1 MKKGVDKMDKK
12 KNVKIFAFILAL
24 LTVLFT
30 LSLTKTSAE
39 TPGVTVTGKFVDTI
53 SNIKVSNNEGG
64 DLNWD
69 LQQWATFRIN
79 ADFDLSGKNV
89 KAGDSTVVTVP
100 DALMITSS
108 SFPIRDLNTNEVIAN
123 AKVNPDNKSI
133 TITYTDY
140 VEKHS
145 DTSGSFFFYARIDFK
160 KHPQKGEVP
169 VEITINN
176 ETKFA
181 GKVSFT
187 GVGDGNPRLLTK
199 TSWVNAGDQRE
210 IQYTISVNRTKQ
222 NIKNATLEDHLQFT
236 NASYVKDSIK
246 IIKGKFSFDAG
257 EWVFSD
263 RVDVT
268 DQHKITI
275 SEDGRSFVIDL
286 GDVTENDQ
294 YRIAYNVRLNYDPA
308 DGEVLRNEATLKGI
322 GIETKNITNAAAVQI
337 PGGAGLGY
345 VYSINI
351 HKVDDA
357 IQPLKGAKFRVV
369 RQANNQV
376 IGEFESDE
384 NGNIAVGKLLK
395 DKYILTEIEAP
406 SGHIIKEADT
416 VVNVED
422 FGADHS
428 VTKTI
433 INPKDKPKE
442 TKATIE
448 LDKTLT
454 GRDLKD
460 GEFSFELYEGAT
472 KLQTVT
478 NKNGK
483 VTFDPISYKEAG
495 EHTYTVKEVVGNTPG
510 VTYDTTEK
518 QVTVKV
524 TQDGQ
529 ALKADLVYPE
539 NKTFNNTYTAPK
551 PAKAKISAS
560 KILEGAELKNGEFN
574 FQLLDETGKVLQ
586 TKQNAADGTVTFDD
600 ISYSSEDAGKTFH
613 YTIKEV
619 IPESKAKGMTYDEGT
634 IDVTVTVTK
643 DDASNT
649 LKASVAYGEKK
660 SFKNTFVTS
669 EIPPTP
675 PTVDKPE
682 LKLYNIQLHKANADG
697 NALAGAVFGLFEAD
711 GTTPVANP
719 YGEGQATATSS
730 DEEGKKGLVTFTG
743 LEARD
748 YVIKELTAPSGYQ
761 LSTDVIKVSASELKA
776 ATNLVVD
783 KGTVVNKP
791 FTSIP
796 PTPPTVDKPELKLYS
811 IQLHKVNNEGKPL
824 VGAVFG
830 LFEADG
836 TTPVANPYG
845 EGQATATS
853 DANGLV
859 TFTGLE
865 AKDYVVRELTAP
877 DGYQLSDEVIK
888 IAASDLV
895 ASNSV
900 VDKGNVVN
908 KPFTSIPPTPPT
920 VDKPKLKL
928 YNIQLHKVDA
938 DGNALA
944 GAVFGLFEADGV
956 TPVANPYGEGQA
968 TATSDEHGLVT
979 FIGFEARDYVIKEL
993 TAPAGYQLLSDPI
1006 TVTVEDY
1013 VKSTNFVVDKGN
1025 VVNTKTPPTPPTT
1038 PSTPPTPSTDKPKG
1052 NHPSGKQSKEGKKQ
1066 GLPST
1071 GETVSTGLVAAG
1083 LALAGAGSMLVAKKR
1098 HE

>member
-1 MKKGVDKMDKK
+1 ML
-12 KNVKIFAFILAL
+12 FALGL
-24 LTVLFT
+24 NR
-30 LSLTKTSAE
+30 TSAE
-39 TPGVTVTGKFVDTI
+39 TPGVTVSGKLVDTI
-53 SNIKVSNNEGG
+53 SNVQVSNNEGG
-64 DLNWD
+64 NLDWELE
-69 LQQWATFRIN
+69 QWATFRIN
-79 ADFDLSGKNV
+79 ADFNLTGKNV
-89 KAGDSTVVTVP
+89 KKGDTTDITVP
-100 DALMITSS
+100 DALIITSQ
-108 SFPIRDLNTNEVIAN
+108 SFDIRDVNSNEVIAH
-123 AKVNPDNKSI
+123 AKVDKDNKKLSL
-133 TITYTDY
+133 TYTDY

-145 DTSGSFFFYARIDFK
+145 DTQGSFFFYARIDFK

-169 VEITINN
+169 IEITVNG
-176 ETKFA
+176 ETKVG
-181 GKVSFT
+181 GKVSFK
-187 GVGDGNPRLLTK
+187 GIGDGSPRTLTK
-199 TSWVNAGDQRE
+199 TSWVHDDDKKVVS
-210 IQYTISVNRTKQ
+210 YTISVNRTKQ
-222 NIKNATLEDHLQFT
+222 NIKEATLEDHLKFT
-236 NASYVKDSIK
+236 NASYVPGSIK
-246 IIKGKFSFDAG
+246 VIKGKFAYVEG
-257 EWVFSD
+257 EWQFSD

-268 DQHKITI
+268 DQHKVTI
-275 SEDGRSFVIDL
+275 AEDGQSFVIDL
-286 GDVTENDQ
+286 GDISEADQ
-294 YRIAYNVRLNYDPA
+294 YRIAYDVRLNYEPV
-308 DGEVLRNEATLKGI
+308 DGELLKNDATLKGKGVVI
-322 GIETKNITNAAAVQI
+322 KEATNASAVQI
-337 PGGAGLGY
+337 AGGSGVGY

-357 IQPLKGAKFRVV
+357 NQPLKGAKFKVV

-376 IGEFESDE
+376 IGEFVSDD
-384 NGNIAVGKLLK
+384 NGNIAVNKLLK
-395 DKYILTEIEAP
+395 DKYIITEVEAP
-406 SGHIIKEADT
+406 SGHVIKDAVTE
-416 VVNVED
+416 VNVED

-448 LDKTLT
+448 LDKALT

-483 VTFDPISYKEAG
+483 VTFAPIEYTEEG
-495 EHTYTVKEVVGNTPG
+495 EHTYTVKEVAGNTPG
-510 VTYDTTEK
+510 ITYDKTDK

-524 TQDGQ
+524 KKDGDN
-529 ALKADLVYPE
+529 LKADVAYPD
-539 NKTFNNTYTAPK
+539 NKTFSNTYTAPQ

-619 IPESKAKGMTYDEGT
+619 IPESKTKGMTYDEGS
-634 IDVTVTVTK
+634 IDATVTVTK

-649 LKASVAYGEKK
+649 LKASVAYGDKK
-660 SFKNTFVTS
+660 SFTNK
-669 EIPPTP
+669 
-675 PTVDKPE
+675 
-682 LKLYNIQLHKANADG
+682 
-697 NALAGAVFGLFEAD
+697 
-711 GTTPVANP
+711 
-719 YGEGQATATSS
+719 
-730 DEEGKKGLVTFTG
+730 LVT
-743 LEARD
+743 
-748 YVIKELTAPSGYQ
+748 
-761 LSTDVIKVSASELKA
+761 
-776 ATNLVVD
+776 
-783 KGTVVNKP
+783 
-791 FTSIP
+791 TSIP

-811 IQLHKVNNEGKPL
+811 IQLHKVNQEGKAL

-920 VDKPKLKL
+920 VDKPELKL
-928 YNIQLHKVDA
+928 YNIQLHKVNQE
-938 DGNALA
+938 GNPLI
-944 GAVFGLFEADGV
+944 GAVFGLFEADGT

-968 TATSDEHGLVT
+968 IATSNKDGLVT

-1013 VKSTNFVVDKGN
+1013 VRSTNFVVDKGN
-1025 VVNTKTPPTPPTT
+1025 VVNKKTPPTPPTT

>member
-39 TPGVTVTGKFVDTI
+39 TSGVTVTGKFVDTI

-100 DALMITSS
+100 DALMITNT
-108 SFPIRDLNTNEVIAN
+108 SFQILDINTKEVIAN
-123 AKVNPDNKSI
+123 AEVSPDNKSI

-236 NASYVKDSIK
+236 NASYEKDSIK
-246 IIKGKFSFDAG
+246 IIKGKFSYDTG

-275 SEDGRSFVIDL
+275 SEDGQSFVIDL

-357 IQPLKGAKFRVV
+357 NQPLKGAKFRVV

-483 VTFDPISYKEAG
+483 VTFAPIEYTEEG
-495 EHTYTVKEVVGNTPG
+495 EHTYTVKEVAGNTPG
-510 VTYDTTEK
+510 ITYDKTDK

-524 TQDGQ
+524 KKDGDN
-529 ALKADLVYPE
+529 LKADVAYPD
-539 NKTFNNTYTAPK
+539 NKTFSNTYTAPQ

-586 TKQNAADGTVTFDD
+586 TKQNDADGMVAFDD
-600 ISYSSEDAGKTFH
+600 LSYSSEDAGKTFH

-619 IPESKAKGMTYDEGT
+619 IPESKAKGMTYDEGN

-649 LKASVAYGEKK
+649 LKASVAYGDKT
-660 SFKNTFVTS
+660 SFTNKLVTTS
-669 EIPPTP
+669 IPPTP

-719 YGEGQATATSS
+719 YGAGQATATSS